1 MADEKP
7 KLSPAEKS
15 ARVEKK
21 LAAKQLEFKDFL
33 KANKLSSKED
43 HSKHKDKT
51 IAASYKSLKAD
62 LADLEAKKIA
72 LGGKKKKAGKAG
84 VTAKYT
90 YPATVKTSDDKK
102 KYRTHIRGL
111 AKKNDVTV
119 EEVLKNVAK
128 FEAKAPNKADK
139 PAKKKGKKKEA
150 EEEEEAPVAK
160 KKKKA
165 AKPAPAAAEEEEE
178 EEEEGGPQDEKEEE
192 EED

>member
-7 KLSPAEKS
+7 KLTPAEKS

-21 LAAKQLEFKDFL
+21 LAAKQLEMKDFL
-33 KANKLSSKED
+33 KGNKLSSKED

-51 IAASYKSLKAD
+51 IASAYKALKLE

-72 LGGKKKKAGKAG
+72 AGGKKKKAGKAG
-84 VTAKYT
+84 VTAKYS

-111 AKKNDVTV
+111 AKKNGVTV

-128 FEAKAPNKADK
+128 FEKATPAKKEA
-139 PAKKKGKKKEA
+139 PAKKKAKKAEA
-150 EEEEEAPVAK
+150 EEPAK

-165 AKPAPAAAEEEEE
+165 KPAPVVEEEE
-178 EEEEGGPQDEKEEE
+178 EEEEGGPATEEE
-192 EED
+192 EEEWED